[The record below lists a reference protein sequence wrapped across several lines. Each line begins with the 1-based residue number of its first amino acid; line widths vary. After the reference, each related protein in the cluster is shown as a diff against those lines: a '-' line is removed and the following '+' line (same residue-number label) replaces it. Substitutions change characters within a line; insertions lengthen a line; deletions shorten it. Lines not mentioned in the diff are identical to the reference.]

1 MQITIVIMFTKFI
14 CQNDFRPLSTIIR
27 ALWLRGLSAGLVN
40 RRSLV
45 QIRAAPNIEMME
57 ISFIILFTRFIC
69 LNDVYPLCTGS
80 RGFVALWL

>member
-1 MQITIVIMFTKFI
+1 MCTKLI
-14 CQNDFRPLSTIIR
+14 CQNDFRPLSTVIV
-27 ALWLRGLSAGLVN
+27 ALWLSGQSACLVN

-45 QIRAAPNIEMME
+45 QIPAAPNIEMME

-69 LNDVYPLCTGS
+69 LNYVYPLCTFL

>member
-1 MQITIVIMFTKFI
+1 MF
-14 CQNDFRPLSTIIR
+14 
-27 ALWLRGLSAGLVN
+27 
-40 RRSLV
+40 

-69 LNDVYPLCTGS
+69 INYVYPLGTLL